1 MRFGIIGLGRM
12 GAALARNALDHGHD
26 VIAWNRSQEKVE
38 AFVKDGGK
46 GAASVEELIGKLP
59 APRVVWVML
68 PAGDASFAVIG
79 ELMHGLEEGD
89 VIINGA
95 NEHFENSKALAEH
108 AESHGIKV
116 LDAGVS
122 GGISGARHG
131 ACAMVGGDPDAYA
144 LVEPLFKDVCVT
156 NGYGRVGPAGAGH
169 YVKMVHNAVEYG
181 MMESIGE
188 GFDILHASEY
198 EIDDAQIARVWAH
211 GSVVRGWL
219 MDLLQDALET
229 KGLDA
234 FPAEIGQSGEGLWSV
249 HEALERKIAV
259 PAIQAAVNR
268 RFMTKQDHTTS
279 ARVIQ
284 ALRAGF
290 GGHDAKDRV

>member
-1 MRFGIIGLGRM
+1 M

-26 VIAWNRSQEKVE
+26 VIAWNRSEAKVA

-46 GAASVEELIGKLP
+46 GASSIEALIGKLP
-59 APRVVWVML
+59 KPRVVWVML
-68 PAGDASFAVIG
+68 PAGEASFTVIS
-79 ELMHGLEEGD
+79 ELMHGLDEGD
-89 VIINGA
+89 VIVNGA

-108 AESHGIKV
+108 AEGHGIRV

-122 GGISGARHG
+122 GGIEGARHG
-131 ACAMVGGDPDAYA
+131 ACAMVGGDAQAYA
-144 LVEPLFKDVCVT
+144 KIEPLLRDVCVKD
-156 NGYGRVGPAGAGH
+156 GYARVGPAGAGH
-169 YVKMVHNAVEYG
+169 YVKMIHNAVEYG

-188 GFDILHASEY
+188 GYDLLHASEY
-198 EIDDAQIARVWAH
+198 ELDDARIARVWAH

-229 KGLDA
+229 KGLDS
-234 FPAEIGQSGEGLWSV
+234 FPAEIGQSGEGLWSL
-249 HEALERKIAV
+249 HEALARKISV

-268 RFMTKQDHTTS
+268 RFMTKQDHSAS